1 MGKFRQG
8 QSGNLKGRPKGSRDR
23 RAQLRE
29 LIDAEA
35 AELVAVAVR
44 AAKGGDLGA
53 LALLLNR
60 CISPLRP
67 VADPVQFDL
76 PAGAT
81 LADQARAILAG
92 IAAGKVDPHTG
103 RALLAAVAEVGK
115 IIEVDELTRRIE
127 ALEKGTEHEN

>member
-8 QSGNLKGRPKGSRDR
+8 QSGNPGGRPPGRRDR

-35 AELVAVAVR
+35 ASLVAVAVR
-44 AAKGGDLGA
+44 AAKAGDLGA

-67 VADPVQFDL
+67 VADPVEFDM
-76 PAGAT
+76 PAGAS
-81 LADQARAILAG
+81 LGDQARGILQA
-92 IAAGKVDPHTG
+92 IAAGKVDPMTG
-103 RALLAAVAEVGK
+103 RSLIDAIAGAARV
-115 IIEVDELTRRIE
+115 IETDELLRRIE
-127 ALEKGTEHEN
+127 ALEGGTDEP

>member
-1 MGKFRQG
+1 MGKFRPG
-8 QSGNLKGRPKGSRDR
+8 QSGNLGGRPPGRRDR

-53 LALLLNR
+53 VALLLSR

-67 VADPVQFDL
+67 VADPVQFDM
-76 PAGAT
+76 PAGAS
-81 LADQARAILAG
+81 LADQARAVLAG
-92 IAAGKVDPHTG
+92 IAAGKVDPMTG
-103 RALLAAVAEVGK
+103 RSLIDALAGAARV
-115 IIEVDELTRRIE
+115 IETDELLRRIE
-127 ALEKGTEHEN
+127 ALEGGADEP